1 MIPSSRSPDS
11 DPHPHTSQATTPT
24 LLMLMKPS
32 KVILFN
38 CLGLSLFS
46 GFGLAQAQNIGA
58 NPLEKGTVIS
68 SPFGIRPSPFTGEH
82 EQHDGLDIPSQ
93 AGSPILATGD
103 GKVSYAGYAP
113 GYGNLVEI
121 DHGQGYT
128 TRYGHAQT
136 LLVNTG
142 DPVKQSHLIATVGS
156 TGKSTGPH
164 LHFEARFKGVPFD
177 PLVLLGG
184 QYTKLN
190 SLNQAI
196 LIFTSSKLKA
206 PTQLAQYAKGNT
218 NPQILYT
225 SPKTKASG
233 QPFVIVRSHT
243 EIPGK

>member
-1 MIPSSRSPDS
+1 
-11 DPHPHTSQATTPT
+11 
-24 LLMLMKPS
+24 MKPS

-38 CLGLSLFS
+38 CLGLSLCS

-103 GKVSYAGYAP
+103 GKVSYAGDAP

-136 LLVNTG
+136 HLVNTG
-142 DPVKQSHLIATVGS
+142 DQVKQSQLIATVGS
-156 TGKSTGPH
+156 TGRSTGPH
-164 LHFEARFKGVPFD
+164 LHFEASFKGVPFD
-177 PLVLLGG
+177 PLVLLGS

-206 PTQLAQYAKGNT
+206 PAQLAQYAKGNT

-225 SPKTKASG
+225 STKTKASG

>member
-1 MIPSSRSPDS
+1 
-11 DPHPHTSQATTPT
+11 
-24 LLMLMKPS
+24 MLMKPS
-32 KVILFN
+32 KVILFI
-38 CLGLSLFS
+38 CLGISLFP
-46 GFGLAQAQNIGA
+46 GFGLVQAQNIGA

-82 EQHDGLDIPSQ
+82 EQHVGLDIPSQ

-121 DHGQGYT
+121 DHGQGYS

-142 DPVKQSHLIATVGS
+142 DPVKQSQLIATVGS

-164 LHFEARFKGVPFD
+164 LHFEASFKGVPFD

-190 SLNQAI
+190 SLNQDI

-206 PTQLAQYAKGNT
+206 PAQLMQYAKGNSK
-218 NPQILYT
+218 PQILYT

>member
-1 MIPSSRSPDS
+1 MILIHTPS
-11 DPHPHTSQATTPT
+11 TAPT
-24 LLMLMKPS
+24 LHILMKPS
-32 KVILFN
+32 KVILLS
-38 CLGLSLFS
+38 CLGLYLFS
-46 GFGLAQAQNIGA
+46 GCGLVQAQNMGA
-58 NPLEKGTVIS
+58 NPLEKSTIIS
-68 SPFGIRPSPFTGEH
+68 SSFGMRLSPFTGEH

-142 DPVKQSHLIATVGS
+142 DPVKQSQLIATIGS

-164 LHFEARFKGVPFD
+164 LHFEASFKGVPFD

-190 SLNQAI
+190 SLNQSI

-206 PTQLAQYAKGNT
+206 PAQLMQYAKSNT

-243 EIPGK
+243 EIPNK